1 MRTTIIQIGAVC
13 AILICAVAQLWAE
26 PCADAKK
33 IVDETIA
40 VPPKAGTD
48 ERLQSALKDCPGNPF
63 TFHLIG
69 DYYNNWWKKELNS
82 EKRASYN
89 YLATEYYAKG
99 IKLGKGKDFDAM
111 RKKLAALESGTEDIT
126 EVGIRSIKPGAR
138 LNIRVFFEFNS
149 SALSKDAQEELD
161 VLGRYLGDV
170 KSSRIVLE
178 GHTDMVGGEQ
188 YNMALSKQRAE
199 SAKTYLVKTFGVTP
213 QSIETHG
220 YGFER
225 LADVDDPYNAKNRR
239 VRVRK
244 LPN

>member
-1 MRTTIIQIGAVC
+1 MKPTMLCVVMAA
-13 AILICAVAQLWAE
+13 AIVFCGVVSLWADTCTDVKRKVDEAVAL
-26 PCADAKK
+26 
-33 IVDETIA
+33 
-40 VPPKAGTD
+40 PPNLDTD
-48 ERLQSALKDCPGNPF
+48 GKLQSALKECPNNP
-63 TFHLIG
+63 TLYHLIG
-69 DYYNNWWKKELNS
+69 DYYDNWRKRDINP
-82 EKRASYN
+82 EKQATYN

-111 RKKLAALESGTEDIT
+111 RRKLAALESGTEDIT

-149 SALSKDAQEELD
+149 SALSKDAQDELD
-161 VLGRYLGDV
+161 VLGRYLGDA

-188 YNMALSKQRAE
+188 YNMELSKQRAE
-199 SAKTYLVKTFGVTP
+199 SAKAYLVKKFGVTP
-213 QSIETHG
+213 EIIETHG

-225 LADVDDPYNAKNRR
+225 LADVDDPFSAKNRR

-244 LPN
+244 LAN

>member
-1 MRTTIIQIGAVC
+1 MRTSFIRIGAAC
-13 AILICAVAQLWAE
+13 ALLIGSAVPLWAE
-26 PCADAKK
+26 PCADARKT
-33 IVDETIA
+33 VDETIA

-48 ERLQSALKDCPGNPF
+48 ERLQSALKECPSNP
-63 TFHLIG
+63 TLYNAIG
-69 DYYNNWWKKELNS
+69 DYYNNWWKKEFNP

-99 IKLGKGKDFDAM
+99 IKLGKGKDFETM
-111 RKKLAALESGTEDIT
+111 RRKLAALESGTEDIT

-188 YNMALSKQRAE
+188 YNMALSKQRAA
-199 SAKTYLVKTFGVTP
+199 SAKEYLVKKFGVTP
-213 QSIETHG
+213 ESIETRG
-220 YGFER
+220 FGFER

-244 LPN
+244 LSN